1 MKINTIYIIS
11 KGRPQ
16 CRTADALTRMG
27 YKGEW
32 FIVCGNNDET
42 IEKYRKNW
50 GKEKVLEFDWYEQ
63 VKHSDLMD
71 NFGVEK
77 MGSGAVP
84 VRNATR
90 DISKKRGE
98 LRHWQFDDDY
108 LGFKMFDNKTKS
120 NRRVTAEEFEK
131 RLYQIAEFGVEGKL
145 PNVGFALA
153 SDTFPDKALTFSRR
167 IFNAHNL
174 TNDDNFVEWRGRM
187 NDDLINAITVYK
199 DGMCEYSFKFLSM
212 EFPKT
217 QSEAGGNTDIYKE
230 DGTVRKTAYAVMA
243 DPLNVKL
250 VVKFGRYHHEVNWQS
265 VCPKLIHE
273 KYAKI

>member
-27 YKGEW
+27 YRGEW

-42 IEKYRKNW
+42 IEEYRKNW
-50 GKEKVLEFDWYEQ
+50 GNERVLEFDWYEQ
-63 VKHSDLMD
+63 VKRSDLMD
-71 NFGVEK
+71 NFGVVN

-98 LRHWQFDDDY
+98 TRHWQFDDDY

-120 NRRVTAEEFEK
+120 NRRITAEEFER
-131 RLYQIAEFGVEGKL
+131 RLYQIAEFGVEGNL

-174 TNDDNFVEWRGRM
+174 TNGDNFTEWKGRM
-187 NDDLINAITVYK
+187 NDDLINAITVYQN
-199 DGMCEYSFKFLSM
+199 GMCEYSFKFLCM
-212 EFPKT
+212 EFPQT

-250 VVKFGRYHHEVNWQS
+250 VVKFGRYHHEVNWSS